1 MCDVGNIILNS
12 VLTFA
17 SVWIVRKFLDTF
29 YEKKRWNVLS
39 VSVWLIYIIFQ
50 GYVQFH
56 SGDASTLTTIVNVL
70 LCIMIS
76 AISYYGFGKNNIFLL
91 TFFWTVWALVE
102 MIIFFFLNLFLGHS
116 CHIEPDGLNF
126 FIPVLFIFS
135 ITTPFFNTIVT
146 LDGIH
151 TAFDI
156 LYFPLLRVSVPPPFL
171 PIFSR

>member
-39 VSVWLIYIIFQ
+39 VSVWSIYIIFQ

-91 TFFWTVWALVE
+91 TFFWAVWALVE
-102 MIIFFFLNLFLGHS
+102 MIIFFFLNLFCL
-116 CHIEPDGLNF
+116 ED
-126 FIPVLFIFS
+126 
-135 ITTPFFNTIVT
+135 
-146 LDGIH
+146 
-151 TAFDI
+151 
-156 LYFPLLRVSVPPPFL
+156 SVK
-171 PIFSR
+171 

>member
-56 SGDASTLTTIVNVL
+56 SGDASVVTCL
-70 LCIMIS
+70 L
-76 AISYYGFGKNNIFLL
+76 Y
-91 TFFWTVWALVE
+91 T
-102 MIIFFFLNLFLGHS
+102 
-116 CHIEPDGLNF
+116 
-126 FIPVLFIFS
+126 
-135 ITTPFFNTIVT
+135 
-146 LDGIH
+146 
-151 TAFDI
+151 
-156 LYFPLLRVSVPPPFL
+156 
-171 PIFSR
+171 SRCV

>member
-56 SGDASTLTTIVNVL
+56 SGDASVVTTIVNVL

-76 AISYYGFGKNNIFLL
+76 AISYYGLNKIIYVFLTIFLYL
-91 TFFWTVWALVE
+91 LKCPQSLILSALRAFCFCGKPH
-102 MIIFFFLNLFLGHS
+102 ISRSIF
-116 CHIEPDGLNF
+116 
-126 FIPVLFIFS
+126 
-135 ITTPFFNTIVT
+135 
-146 LDGIH
+146 
-151 TAFDI
+151 
-156 LYFPLLRVSVPPPFL
+156 LYFLYQTWLKSW
-171 PIFSR
+171 

>member
-1 MCDVGNIILNS
+1 MCNVGNTILNS

-39 VSVWLIYIIFQ
+39 VSVWSIYIIFQ

-91 TFFWTVWALVE
+91 GAHR
-102 MIIFFFLNLFLGHS
+102 LGRCKKQTEQERQQYAVRKSRH
-116 CHIEPDGLNF
+116 
-126 FIPVLFIFS
+126 
-135 ITTPFFNTIVT
+135 
-146 LDGIH
+146 
-151 TAFDI
+151 
-156 LYFPLLRVSVPPPFL
+156 VSQRAE
-171 PIFSR
+171 IRGKCN

>member
-56 SGDASTLTTIVNVL
+56 SGDASVVTTIVNVL

-76 AISYYGFGKNNIFLL
+76 AQHQIFDCQREWNTVSFKNFYTGRTAGK
-91 TFFWTVWALVE
+91 
-102 MIIFFFLNLFLGHS
+102 
-116 CHIEPDGLNF
+116 
-126 FIPVLFIFS
+126 
-135 ITTPFFNTIVT
+135 
-146 LDGIH
+146 
-151 TAFDI
+151 
-156 LYFPLLRVSVPPPFL
+156 SV
-171 PIFSR
+171 

>member
-56 SGDASTLTTIVNVL
+56 SGDASVVTTIVNVL

-76 AISYYGFGKNNIFLL
+76 AILVLEKIIYFYLRSFGQYGH
-91 TFFWTVWALVE
+91 W
-102 MIIFFFLNLFLGHS
+102 
-116 CHIEPDGLNF
+116 
-126 FIPVLFIFS
+126 
-135 ITTPFFNTIVT
+135 
-146 LDGIH
+146 
-151 TAFDI
+151 
-156 LYFPLLRVSVPPPFL
+156 
-171 PIFSR
+171 

>member
-1 MCDVGNIILNS
+1 MCNVGNIILNSVLTFASVWICNVGNIILNS

-39 VSVWLIYIIFQ
+39 VSVWSIYIIFQ

-76 AISYYGFGKNNIFLL
+76 AISYYGFGKIIYFYLR
-91 TFFWTVWALVE
+91 FFWAVWALVE
-102 MIIFFFLNLFLGHS
+102 MIIFFFLNLFCL
-116 CHIEPDGLNF
+116 EQRDFNF
-126 FIPVLFIFS
+126 FLFKF
-135 ITTPFFNTIVT
+135 
-146 LDGIH
+146 
-151 TAFDI
+151 I
-156 LYFPLLRVSVPPPFL
+156 L
-171 PIFSR
+171 SRTKRF